1 MISNTG
7 NILMR
12 KMTEAIQKRSL
23 KIAFLGYTDIMLSDA
38 EWRALGVN
46 PRQLADRPNGDL
58 LRSGAY
64 HNRSDV
70 SVTPGLTPAVNA
82 VLHHECNITVF
93 DFVKHEGTEVAWD
106 FNLPIGEQ
114 WHQKFDVIIDAG
126 TCEHIFN
133 LPQALSNVYDM
144 VAVDGLVLHGGPLC
158 WPNHGFY
165 GYNPTLFADFY
176 EANDCSVIEIF
187 LEAFRTTEKQGRE
200 RVVIANVPNMIDSGW
215 RSSRISRF
223 KFNVSAVIRKGAHRD
238 SVTSDQ
244 THKQF
249 ADPV

>member
-7 NILMR
+7 NILERLR

-58 LRSGAY
+58 LRSETY

-70 SVTPGLTPAVNA
+70 SVTPGLTTAVNA

-93 DFVKHEGTEVAWD
+93 DFVKHEGSEVAWD

-114 WHQKFDVIIDAG
+114 WHQKFDVIIGMYHD
-126 TCEHIFN
+126 
-133 LPQALSNVYDM
+133 Q
-144 VAVDGLVLHGGPLC
+144 VLGPVK
-158 WPNHGFY
+158 
-165 GYNPTLFADFY
+165 TLFEYDAI
-176 EANDCSVIEIF
+176 NITLGLPF
-187 LEAFRTTEKQGRE
+187 LRVTPDHGPNEK
-200 RVVIANVPNMIDSGW
+200 MIGKNK
-215 RSSRISRF
+215 SSPISLIKALNF
-223 KFNVSAVIRKGAHRD
+223 L
-238 SVTSDQ
+238 DQ
-244 THKQF
+244 R
-249 ADPV
+249 